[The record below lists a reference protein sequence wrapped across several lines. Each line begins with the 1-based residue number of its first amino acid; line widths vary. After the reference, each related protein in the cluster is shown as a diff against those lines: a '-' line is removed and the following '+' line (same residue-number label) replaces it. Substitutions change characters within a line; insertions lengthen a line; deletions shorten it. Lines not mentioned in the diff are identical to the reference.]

1 MNLAETSCCSYLDVF
16 KLFYRQSTSHQHRH
30 GASRETSGSFGA
42 TFSDDSGPPD
52 APVSVF
58 VVFGTPRQFGSTS
71 KWLEELASESNTIQ
85 AQEDIS
91 VSRKIAGNINVKL
104 YIRL

>member
-16 KLFYRQSTSHQHRH
+16 RLFYRQNASHQHRH
-30 GASRETSGSFGA
+30 GASREASGSFGA

-58 VVFGTPRQFGSTS
+58 VGVWRAPNGKFNLKVEGILWVPG
-71 KWLEELASESNTIQ
+71 L
-85 AQEDIS
+85 
-91 VSRKIAGNINVKL
+91 AGNH
-104 YIRL
+104 